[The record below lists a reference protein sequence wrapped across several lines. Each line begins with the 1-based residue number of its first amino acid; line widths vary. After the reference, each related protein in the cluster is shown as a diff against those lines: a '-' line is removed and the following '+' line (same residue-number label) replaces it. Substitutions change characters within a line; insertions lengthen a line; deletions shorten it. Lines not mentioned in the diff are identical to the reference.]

1 MSDADFQD
9 DPNAPTERQLLVK
22 TIEQMIRKT
31 GDVYWVME
39 LDQIC
44 MLSDENERLRAVLA
58 LKNKL
63 LVL

>member
-1 MSDADFQD
+1 MSDDDFQE

-44 MLSDENERLRAVLA
+44 MLSDESERLRAVLA
-58 LKNKL
+58 LKDKL
-63 LVL
+63 LAL